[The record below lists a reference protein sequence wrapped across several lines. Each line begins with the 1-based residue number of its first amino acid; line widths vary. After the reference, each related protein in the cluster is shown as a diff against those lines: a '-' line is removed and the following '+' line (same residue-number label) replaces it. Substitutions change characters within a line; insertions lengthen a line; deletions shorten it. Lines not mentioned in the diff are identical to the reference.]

1 MKIFFSLL
9 IPFALYT
16 NKLYSQDTTQVKQHC
31 FFCPEDSL
39 NYKVVILPTYFL
51 LGTLSD
57 GMGRYQY
64 IEKRNQVDSY
74 FPHEEPIITFLS
86 EYIKINYGLVVDTI
100 FQKSR
105 HGEMYSNQLSQ
116 ILNKFY
122 GDDGNLIDSLFK
134 KEEEI
139 YSFLLG
145 NYYRYGER
153 LTDNIYKIHVF
164 NSTQGKL
171 LYPMLKK
178 VHCDRLLYKFLRKR
192 IPSSHVFYFEA
203 PPRLI
208 KYFNTVK
215 IEKEILSTSYY
226 VNIIQRFYKNDLKR
240 KYEKYKQKEIKEIEK
255 VFK

>member
-1 MKIFFSLL
+1 MKKLFSLL
-9 IPFALYT
+9 ILFALYT
-16 NKLYSQDTTQVKQHC
+16 NHLYSQDTTQVNRQNC

-57 GMGRYQY
+57 GMGRYQC

-122 GDDGNLIDSLFK
+122 GDDGNLIESLFK

-153 LTDNIYKIHVF
+153 LTDKIYKIQVV
-164 NSTQGKL
+164 NSTKDKL

-178 VHCDRLLYKFLRKR
+178 VHCDRLLYKFLKR
-192 IPSSHVFYFEA
+192 IPSSHEFYFEA

-215 IEKEILSTSYY
+215 VEKEKLSTSYY
-226 VNIIQRFYKNDLKR
+226 SKIIEPLYKADLKR
-240 KYEKYKQKEIKEIEK
+240 KYEKYKQEEIKEIEK